1 MQTNVTF
8 KKIDPSDSLK
18 DYVQKK
24 LDRFDKM
31 LESPAEAHVVLS
43 VEKIRHIAE
52 INLICDKM
60 KIHAKEASES
70 MYSSID
76 AVMDKIKSQITKSK
90 EKHKKHM
97 SGGKKASIKNEQTP
111 FSGPSLKE
119 EAASFEPAD
128 EIIPETLDTKPM
140 DIDDAVIAL
149 NSGKENFFVFNNART
164 EHINVLYRRNNGE
177 IGLIQP
183 EG

>member
-1 MQTNVTF
+1 MRTNVTF

-18 DYVQKK
+18 DYVKKK

-31 LESPAEAHVVLS
+31 LESPAEANVVLS

-52 INLICDKM
+52 IHLVCDKM

-76 AVMDKIKSQITKSK
+76 ALMDKIKTQITKNK

-97 SGGKKASIKNEQTP
+97 SGKKASIKNEEPP
-111 FSGPSLKE
+111 FPGDFPNEPSGLES
-119 EAASFEPAD
+119 AD
-128 EIIPETLDTKPM
+128 EIITETIDTKPM

-149 NSGKENFFVFNNART
+149 NSGKDSFFVFNNART
-164 EHINVLYRRNNGE
+164 ENLNVLYRRNNGE

-183 EG
+183 KG

>member
-18 DYVQKK
+18 NYVKKK
-24 LDRFDKM
+24 LNRFDKM
-31 LESPAEAHVVLS
+31 LESPAEANVVLS

-52 INLICDKM
+52 INLVCDKM

-76 AVMDKIKSQITKSK
+76 AVMDKIKMQITKSK

-97 SGGKKASIKNEQTP
+97 SGGKKASIKNERIP
-111 FSGPSLKE
+111 FSSPS
-119 EAASFEPAD
+119 ASETPPFEPAD
-128 EIIPETLDTKPM
+128 EIITETVDTKPM

-164 EHINVLYRRNNGE
+164 EDLNVLYRRNNGE

-183 EG
+183 KG

>member
-18 DYVQKK
+18 NYVKKK

-31 LESPAEAHVVLS
+31 LESPAEANVVLS

-52 INLICDKM
+52 INLVCDKM
-60 KIHAKEASES
+60 RIHAKEASES

-76 AVMDKIKSQITKSK
+76 ALMDKIKIQITKNK

-97 SGGKKASIKNEQTP
+97 SGGKKTSIKNEDIP
-111 FSGPSLKE
+111 FSKPLPK
-119 EAASFEPAD
+119 EAALYETTE
-128 EIIPETLDTKPM
+128 EIITETIDTKPM
-140 DIDDAVIAL
+140 DIDDAVVAL
-149 NSGKENFFVFNNART
+149 NSGKGNFFVFNNART
-164 EHINVLYRRNNGE
+164 ENLNVLYRRNNGE

-183 EG
+183 KG

>member
-8 KKIDPSDSLK
+8 KKLDPSDSLK
-18 DYVQKK
+18 AYVQKK

-31 LESPAEAHVVLS
+31 LESPAEANVVLS

-52 INLICDKM
+52 INIICDKM
-60 KIHAKEASES
+60 KIHAKEASEN

-76 AVMDKIKSQITKSK
+76 AVMDKIKMQITKSK
-90 EKHKKHM
+90 EKHKQHR
-97 SGGKKASIKNEQTP
+97 SGGKKASIKNEQIP
-111 FSGPSLKE
+111 LSSLP
-119 EAASFEPAD
+119 AAETTSFEPAD
-128 EIIPETLDTKPM
+128 EIITETIDTKPM

-149 NSGKENFFVFNNART
+149 TSGKENFFVFNNART
-164 EHINVLYRRNNGE
+164 EDLNVLYRRNNGE

-183 EG
+183 KG

>member
-18 DYVQKK
+18 NYVQKK
-24 LDRFDKM
+24 LNRFDKM
-31 LESPAEAHVVLS
+31 LESPAEANVVLS

-52 INLICDKM
+52 ISIVCDKM
-60 KIHAKEASES
+60 KIHAKEASEN

-76 AVMDKIKSQITKSK
+76 AVMDKIKTQITKNK

-97 SGGKKASIKNEQTP
+97 SGKKDSIKTEKISFAGN
-111 FSGPSLKE
+111 SSRK
-119 EAASFEPAD
+119 AASLETAD
-128 EIIPETLDTKPM
+128 EIITETIDTKPM
-140 DIDDAVIAL
+140 DIDDAVAAL
-149 NSGKENFFVFNNART
+149 NSGKESFFVFNNART
-164 EHINVLYRRNNGE
+164 ENLNVLYRRNNGE

-183 EG
+183 KG